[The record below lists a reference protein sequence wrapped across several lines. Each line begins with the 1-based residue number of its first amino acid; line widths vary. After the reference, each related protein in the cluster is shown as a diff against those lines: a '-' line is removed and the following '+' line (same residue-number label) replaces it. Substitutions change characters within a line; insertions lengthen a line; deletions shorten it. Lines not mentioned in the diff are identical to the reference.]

1 MHSTFKVLW
10 NTVPAVWNIK
20 VKFTDISLVFGLY
33 SFIHWFPY
41 VLSTVC
47 RMYPKKYISSYLSK
61 VHKSIDWILLGNA
74 WSENCLRRSSDFS
87 KTEFPHDMFGMSI
100 RRAQLFFPTYLFN
113 SAMAWHK
120 SLKKCKV
127 ICALRRGRR
136 FWIKNPIDDQSVHVL
151 SIFFSQ
157 NNATRRAW
165 V

>member
-20 VKFTDISLVFGLY
+20 VKLPDISLVFGLY

-87 KTEFPHDMFGMSI
+87 KTEFPHDMFDMSK
-100 RRAQLFFPTYLFN
+100 RLALMFSPTILYFYLLS
-113 SAMAWHK
+113 SAMDWHK
-120 SLKKCKV
+120 SLCKC
-127 ICALRRGRR
+127 ICAWRCGHRM
-136 FWIKNPIDDQSVHVL
+136 WIKNPMTIADQSVHVL
-151 SIFFSQ
+151 ANFFSLSI
-157 NNATRRAW
+157 
-165 V
+165 